1 MVWLY
6 YTQLVFDQIT
16 MKLMLITSRVMVANS
31 QPLKVNIN

>member
-6 YTQLVFDQIT
+6 YTQLVFGQIT

-31 QPLKVNIN
+31 QHLKVNIN